1 MQQHRLRELTRKR
14 PVNSFA
20 EEERGVFPSPVAYRC
35 VCFDVSF
42 CFVEGI
48 ALMQVFV
55 RVGPCSTEWALRFLS
70 AACRSESVCCH
81 MCVEVRSEKKPSV
94 LLGYASWD

>member
-1 MQQHRLRELTRKR
+1 MQQHRLRELTQNR
-14 PVNSFA
+14 PVDSFA

-35 VCFDVSF
+35 VRFDVSF

-55 RVGPCSTEWALRFLS
+55 CVGPCSTEWTLRFLS
-70 AACRSESVCCH
+70 TAGRSESVCCH
-81 MCVEVRSEKKPSV
+81 MCVKVRSE
-94 LLGYASWD
+94 